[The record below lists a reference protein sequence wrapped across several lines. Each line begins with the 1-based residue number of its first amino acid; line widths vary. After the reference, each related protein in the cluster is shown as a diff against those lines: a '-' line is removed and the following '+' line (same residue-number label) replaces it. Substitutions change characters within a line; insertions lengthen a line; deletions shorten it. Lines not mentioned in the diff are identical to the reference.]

1 MTLPGEWLTAA
12 LVGAARAARP
22 GAAGLPPA
30 LAALPGS
37 LADRSPAELILFV
50 AGAAALYDDAG
61 RLPARAPAAEWYLP
75 ALRAEGERPACSPAA
90 AQFLERMLN
99 QQHAELLPELLARL
113 DAAGQRLPD
122 EQLPH
127 ALAHGAR
134 IPRFRPLWLPV
145 LGERGRWLAAI
156 NPDWRYAAVELDDPR
171 SLRAAWE
178 REPSGRAALAVTLR
192 RRDPDAARRLIEL
205 TWRGDADA
213 ARRELL
219 ATLETG
225 LSPADEP
232 FLEHALDDRDAQV
245 RHKAVSL
252 LARLPASRL
261 VGRMIAAAGDILA
274 LEGGQ
279 LTPRFPPVIRES
291 LVRDGVTRPAAGPP
305 SANDRSRLLM
315 QTVGVIPP
323 GHWETRLGATPAEI
337 VAAAGPGR
345 WPRTLLGALSAATAR
360 HPDRRWVEAILAH
373 DGLTERHGPLLAQL
387 TASEL
392 GARLTAAVAA
402 EDTAAVVVLLRRWP
416 FAWDEA
422 AARAVIDC
430 LADEAA
436 RPRDSRHSPTLRY
449 LMRAFARDC
458 PPALADHAAAA
469 LANRPVAAIWQT
481 MAAQFVATL
490 ALRREIHL
498 ATTNDEL
505 RTKSRTDQRL
515 STDN

>member
-1 MTLPGEWLTAA
+1 MMLPGEWLTAA
-12 LVGAARAARP
+12 LVGAARAPRP
-22 GAAGLPPA
+22 GAVGLPPG
-30 LAALPGS
+30 LAALPGA
-37 LADRSPAELILFV
+37 LAERTPAELILFV

-61 RLPARAPAAEWYLP
+61 RLPARAPAAEWHLP

-113 DAAGQRLPD
+113 DAAGQRVAD
-122 EQLPH
+122 AQLPH

-171 SLRAAWE
+171 ALRAAWE
-178 REPSGRAALAVTLR
+178 RDPAGRAALAVILR
-192 RRDPDAARRLIEL
+192 RRDPAVVLRLIEL
-205 TWRGDADA
+205 TWRNEADA

-219 ATLETG
+219 GTLETG
-225 LSPADEP
+225 LSMADEP
-232 FLEHALDDRDAQV
+232 FLERALDDRDAQA

-252 LARLPASRL
+252 LARLPESRL
-261 VGRMIAAAGDILA
+261 VRRMIATAGDILA
-274 LEGGQ
+274 LDGGQ

-305 SANDRSRLLM
+305 SANDRSRLLL

-323 GHWETRLGATPAEI
+323 GHWETHLGATPAEI

-360 HPDRRWVEAILAH
+360 HPDRRWVEVILAH

-387 TASEL
+387 MPDEL
-392 GARLTAAVAA
+392 GARLAAAVAA
-402 EDTAAVVVLLRRWP
+402 EETAAVVVLLRRWP
-416 FAWDEA
+416 HAWDET
-422 AARAVIDC
+422 AARAVIDF
-430 LADEAA
+430 LANESA
-436 RPRDSRHSPTLRY
+436 RPRDSRHGPTLRY
-449 LMRAFARDC
+449 LMRAFGRDC
-458 PPALADHAAAA
+458 PPTLAGHAAAA
-469 LANRPVAAIWQT
+469 LAGCPATAAWQT
-481 MAAQFVATL
+481 TAAQFVATL
-490 ALRREIHL
+490 ALRREIQL
-498 ATTNDEL
+498 ATTNYE
-505 RTKSRTDQRL
+505 
-515 STDN
+515 

>member
-1 MTLPGEWLTAA
+1 MMLPGEWLTAA

-22 GAAGLPPA
+22 GAAGLPPG
-30 LAALPGS
+30 LAALPGA
-37 LADRSPAELILFV
+37 LAERTPAELILFV

-61 RLPARAPAAEWYLP
+61 RLPARAPAAEWHLP

-113 DAAGQRLPD
+113 DAAGQRVAD
-122 EQLPH
+122 AQLPH

-171 SLRAAWE
+171 ALRAAWE
-178 REPSGRAALAVTLR
+178 RDPAGRAALAVILR
-192 RRDPDAARRLIEL
+192 RRDPAVVLRLIEL
-205 TWRGDADA
+205 TWRNEADA

-219 ATLETG
+219 GTLETG
-225 LSPADEP
+225 LSMADEP
-232 FLEHALDDRDAQV
+232 FLERALDDRDAQA

-252 LARLPASRL
+252 LARLPESRL
-261 VGRMIAAAGDILA
+261 VRRMIATAGDILA
-274 LEGGQ
+274 LDGGQ

-305 SANDRSRLLM
+305 SANDRSRLLL

-323 GHWETRLGATPAEI
+323 GHWETHLGATPAEI

-360 HPDRRWVEAILAH
+360 HPDRRWVEVILAH

-387 TASEL
+387 MPDEL
-392 GARLTAAVAA
+392 GARLAAAVAA
-402 EDTAAVVVLLRRWP
+402 EETAAVIVLLRRWP
-416 FAWDEA
+416 HAWDET
-422 AARAVIDC
+422 AARAVIDF
-430 LADEAA
+430 LANEAA
-436 RPRDSRHSPTLRY
+436 RPRDSRHGPTLRY
-449 LMRAFARDC
+449 LMRAFGRDC
-458 PPALADHAAAA
+458 PPTLAGHAAAA
-469 LANRPVAAIWQT
+469 LAARPATAAWQT
-481 MAAQFVATL
+481 TAAQFVATL
-490 ALRREIHL
+490 ALRREIQL
-498 ATTNDEL
+498 ATTNYE
-505 RTKSRTDQRL
+505 
-515 STDN
+515 

>member
-1 MTLPGEWLTAA
+1 M
-12 LVGAARAARP
+12 
-22 GAAGLPPA
+22 PPA
-30 LAALPGS
+30 LASLRVALD
-37 LADRSPAELILFV
+37 DRPPAELVLLM

-61 RLPARAPAAEWYLP
+61 QLPARAPAAEWYLP
-75 ALRAEGERPACSPAA
+75 ALRVADERPVCFPAA
-90 AQFLERMLN
+90 ARFLERMLN
-99 QQHAELLPELLARL
+99 QQHAELLPELLTLL
-113 DAAGQRLPD
+113 DAAGQRVAD
-122 EQLPH
+122 AQLPH
-127 ALAHGAR
+127 ALAHGTR

-156 NPDWRYAAVELDDPR
+156 NPDWRYAAVELDDSR

-178 REPSGRAALAVTLR
+178 RDPAGRAALALTLR
-192 RRDPDAARRLIEL
+192 RRDPAAALRLIEL
-205 TWRGDADA
+205 TWRGEADA

-232 FLEHALDDRDAQV
+232 FLERALDDRDAQV
-245 RHKAVSL
+245 RHKAVAH
-252 LARLPASRL
+252 LARLPESRL

-274 LEGGQ
+274 LDDGH
-279 LTPRFPPVIRES
+279 LTPRFPPALRES

-305 SANDRSRLLM
+305 SANDRSRLLT
-315 QTVGVIPP
+315 QTVGIIPP

-387 TASEL
+387 TADEL
-392 GARLTAAVAA
+392 GARLAATVAA

-416 FAWDEA
+416 RAWDET
-422 AARAVIDC
+422 AARAVIDF
-430 LADEAA
+430 LANETA
-436 RPRDSRHSPTLRY
+436 RPRDGRHSPTLRY

-458 PPALADHAAAA
+458 PPALAGHAAAV
-469 LANRPVAAIWQT
+469 LAGRPATAPWQT
-481 MAAQFVATL
+481 TAAQFVTTL
-490 ALRREIHL
+490 ALRRELHEAIR
-498 ATTNDEL
+498 N
-505 RTKSRTDQRL
+505 
-515 STDN
+515 